1 MSKPESPARRKWRE
15 IIQRQQTSG
24 HCVAAFC
31 RGNGVPA
38 SSFFAWKRKLA
49 GSAVDAV
56 ADSPAGASV
65 MSPAAASPSATSAP
79 VASPSATSASATCP
93 AGVVAGFVEA
103 TLCDPPRD
111 PRHCGFRSD
120 GSIQVRLRGGRRLL
134 LRGGFDRDLLAEIV
148 AFFEVRS

>member
-65 MSPAAASPSATSAP
+65 MSPAAASPSATSA
-79 VASPSATSASATCP
+79 SATCP

>member
-65 MSPAAASPSATSAP
+65 VSPAA
-79 VASPSATSASATCP
+79 ASPSATSASATCP